1 MTRPFDYR
9 HRSAE
14 PSGTKPR
21 RVRRGI
27 GCLLAGL
34 GIAAL
39 SACTTRQSD
48 VPPLQAPVSE
58 ISPLPQT
65 AESAAPA
72 GLAPP
77 ATSALAPESKAWTLS
92 TYKLEVARWITRTSA
107 EHLYEGAPPPMLK
120 SVVVLNISVNP
131 DGQLVRV
138 SVLRSNGLKVLEQRA
153 LQSVKAAVPLPKPG
167 LIVSR
172 RGVAEFTET
181 WLFRDDGRFQLR
193 SLALPQEEIDG

>member
-1 MTRPFDYR
+1 MRC
-9 HRSAE
+9 
-14 PSGTKPR
+14 
-21 RVRRGI
+21 GI
-27 GCLLAGL
+27 RCLLAGI

-39 SACTTRQSD
+39 AACITRQSD
-48 VPPLQAPVSE
+48 VPPLQAPVAE

-65 AESAAPA
+65 AESAGPARPA
-72 GLAPP
+72 GLAAP
-77 ATSALAPESKAWTLS
+77 ARSAPAVATEVAPEVAPESKAWTLA

-120 SVVVLNISVNP
+120 SVVVLNMSINP

-138 SVLRSNGLKVLEQRA
+138 SVLRSNGIKALEQRA
-153 LQSVKAAVPLPKPG
+153 LQSVRAAVPLPRPG
-167 LIVSR
+167 LVVSR